1 MALVHKHMD
10 RVSRPL
16 RPEII
21 LKYNNKKIL
30 DKNKNHL
37 EFRALKEF
45 LSVWPYKES
54 DEEKENVQIISEK
67 NFEDLKKRL
76 KDPPF
81 HKDKWKPINI
91 NGERFYQHSYPVLG
105 EYDPIKKEIIM
116 YIKNIEKCIEDGTDV
131 KNSELFNIV
140 FLHEMFHAYF
150 HYVTERGKCSYNY
163 IFEIEE
169 AMTEFCSLVC
179 LNDLNVKDY
188 KGEDV
193 FDYAKKNIEEK
204 QNEVGELAAYGFG
217 AYLFDNLKENERYEL
232 INNYIQKLGYIDED
246 NDTVKEYCQKVRLS
260 KYVPDSDNQ
269 KDCMELLVKILD
281 PNNDVMT
288 PKKHA
293 AKRQPEKKSLPQG
306 TTQIKIFSGLT
317 YDQSRVDALTIDHF
331 EQIIND
337 FLAENADK
345 IVVKDI
351 KYTIQCENPHQEFYV
366 DRKGWA
372 VMVIYE
378 TK

>member
-10 RVSRPL
+10 HPSRSL
-16 RPEII
+16 RPETIPN
-21 LKYNNKKIL
+21 YNNENIL

-37 EFRALKEF
+37 EFRALKKF
-45 LSVWPYKES
+45 LSEWTHEES
-54 DEEKENVQIISEK
+54 NEEKENVQQISEK
-67 NFEDLKKRL
+67 EFEDLKKRL

-91 NGERFYQHSYPVLG
+91 NGEKFYQRSYPVLG
-105 EYDPIKKEIIM
+105 EYDPEKKIIILYMENIKK
-116 YIKNIEKCIEDGTDV
+116 CLRDGTDV
-131 KNSELFNIV
+131 EKSDLFNIIL
-140 FLHEMFHAYF
+140 LHEMFHAYF
-150 HYVTERGKCSYNY
+150 HYVTGKCRHNY
-163 IFEIEE
+163 ISEIEE

-179 LNDLNVKDY
+179 LKDLSDKDY
-188 KGEDV
+188 KWEDV
-193 FDYAKKNIEEK
+193 FKYAKENIEEK

-217 AYLFDNLKENERYEL
+217 AYLFDKLNENKRYEL

-260 KYVPDSDNQ
+260 KYVPNRDNQ
-269 KDCMELLVKILD
+269 KDCMELLIKILD

-293 AKRQPEKKSLPQG
+293 AKQQPEEKSLPPG
-306 TTQIKIFSGLT
+306 TTQIEIFSGLT
-317 YDQSRVDALTIDHF
+317 YANGGPDALTIGKF
-331 EQIIND
+331 EKRIND

-351 KYTIQCENPHQEFYV
+351 KYTIQCENPHQEF
-366 DRKGWA
+366 DTGRKGWA

>member
-10 RVSRPL
+10 HPSRSL
-16 RPEII
+16 RPETIPN
-21 LKYNNKKIL
+21 YNNENIL

-37 EFRALKEF
+37 EFRALKKF
-45 LSVWPYKES
+45 LSEWTHEES
-54 DEEKENVQIISEK
+54 NEEKENVQQISEK
-67 NFEDLKKRL
+67 EFEDLKERL

-91 NGERFYQHSYPVLG
+91 NGEKFYQRSYPVLG
-105 EYDPIKKEIIM
+105 EYDPEKKIIILYMENIKK
-116 YIKNIEKCIEDGTDV
+116 CLRDGTDV
-131 KNSELFNIV
+131 EKSDLFNIIL
-140 FLHEMFHAYF
+140 LHEMFHAYF
-150 HYVTERGKCSYNY
+150 HYVTGKCRHNY
-163 IFEIEE
+163 ISEIED

-179 LNDLNVKDY
+179 LKDLSDKDY
-188 KGEDV
+188 KWEDV
-193 FDYAKKNIEEK
+193 FKYAKENIEEK

-232 INNYIQKLGYIDED
+232 INNYIKKLGNIDE
-246 NDTVKEYCQKVRLS
+246 NDEVVKEYCQNVRLS
-260 KYVPDSDNQ
+260 NYVWDRDNQ
-269 KDCMELLVKILD
+269 KYCMELLKKILD
-281 PNNDVMT
+281 PNNYIVT

-293 AKRQPEKKSLPQG
+293 AKQPEEKSLPQG

-317 YDQSRVDALTIDHF
+317 YDLSRVDALTIDHF

-337 FLAENADK
+337 FLAKNADK

>member
-10 RVSRPL
+10 LVSRPL
-16 RPEII
+16 RII
-21 LKYNNKKIL
+21 LNYNNKKIL
-30 DKNKNHL
+30 DKDNSY
-37 EFRALKEF
+37 LKF
-45 LSVWPYKES
+45 LLLKGFLKKWPYEES
-54 DEEKENVQIISEK
+54 DEEKKNVQRISEK
-67 NFEDLKKRL
+67 EFEDLKKRL
-76 KDPPF
+76 KDPPLYN
-81 HKDKWKPINI
+81 WKPTNI

-116 YIKNIEKCIEDGTDV
+116 YIKNIEKRIEDGTDV
-131 KNSELFNIV
+131 KYSELFNIV
-140 FLHEMFHAYF
+140 LLHEMFHAYF

-169 AMTEFCSLVC
+169 AMAEFCSLVC
-179 LNDLNVKDY
+179 LEDLSFKDY

-193 FDYAKKNIEEK
+193 FDFAKKNIEEK

-217 AYLFDNLKENERYEL
+217 AYLFDKLKLNEKRYEL
-232 INNYIQKLGYIDED
+232 INNYIQKLGNIDED
-246 NDTVKEYCQKVRLS
+246 DEDVKEYCKKVRLS

-269 KDCMELLVKILD
+269 KDCMELLIKILD
-281 PNNDVMT
+281 PNNNVMT
-288 PKKHA
+288 QKKHA

-306 TTQIKIFSGLT
+306 TTQIEIFSGLT
-317 YDQSRVDALTIDHF
+317 YANGGPDALTIGKF
-331 EQIIND
+331 EKRIND

-351 KYTIQCENPHQEFYV
+351 KYTIQCENPHQEF
-366 DRKGWA
+366 DTGRKGWA

>member
-10 RVSRPL
+10 LVSRPL
-16 RPEII
+16 RII
-21 LKYNNKKIL
+21 LNYNNKKIL
-30 DKNKNHL
+30 DKDNSY
-37 EFRALKEF
+37 LKF
-45 LSVWPYKES
+45 LLLKGFLKKWPYEES
-54 DEEKENVQIISEK
+54 DEEKKNVQRISEK
-67 NFEDLKKRL
+67 EFEDLKKRL
-76 KDPPF
+76 KDPPLYN
-81 HKDKWKPINI
+81 WKPTNI

-116 YIKNIEKCIEDGTDV
+116 YIKNIEKRIEDGTDV
-131 KNSELFNIV
+131 KYSELFNIV
-140 FLHEMFHAYF
+140 LLHEMFHAYF

-169 AMTEFCSLVC
+169 AMAEFCSLVC
-179 LNDLNVKDY
+179 LEDLSFKDY

-193 FDYAKKNIEEK
+193 FDFAKKNIEEK

-217 AYLFDNLKENERYEL
+217 AYLFDKLKLNEKRYEL
-232 INNYIQKLGYIDED
+232 INNYIQKLGNIDED
-246 NDTVKEYCQKVRLS
+246 DEDVKEYCKKVRLS

-269 KDCMELLVKILD
+269 KDCMELLIKILD
-281 PNNDVMT
+281 PNNNVMT
-288 PKKHA
+288 QKKHA

-306 TTQIKIFSGLT
+306 KTQIKIFSGLT

>member
-10 RVSRPL
+10 HPSRSL
-16 RPEII
+16 RPETIPN
-21 LKYNNKKIL
+21 YNNENIL

-37 EFRALKEF
+37 EFRALKKF
-45 LSVWPYKES
+45 LSEWTHEES
-54 DEEKENVQIISEK
+54 NEEEKNVQQISEK
-67 NFEDLKKRL
+67 EFEDLKKRL

-91 NGERFYQHSYPVLG
+91 NGEKFYQRSYPVLG
-105 EYDPIKKEIIM
+105 EYDPEKKIIILYMENIKK
-116 YIKNIEKCIEDGTDV
+116 CLRDGTDV
-131 KNSELFNIV
+131 EKSDLFNIIL
-140 FLHEMFHAYF
+140 LHEMFHAYF
-150 HYVTERGKCSYNY
+150 HYVTGKCRHNY
-163 IFEIEE
+163 ISEIEE

-179 LNDLNVKDY
+179 LKDLSDKDY
-188 KGEDV
+188 KWEDV
-193 FDYAKKNIEEK
+193 FKYAKENIEEK

-217 AYLFDNLKENERYEL
+217 AYLFDKLNENKRYEL

-260 KYVPDSDNQ
+260 KYVPNRDNQ
-269 KDCMELLVKILD
+269 KDCMELLIKILD

-293 AKRQPEKKSLPQG
+293 AKQQPEEKSLPPG
-306 TTQIKIFSGLT
+306 TTQIEIFSGLT
-317 YDQSRVDALTIDHF
+317 YANGGPDALTIGKF
-331 EQIIND
+331 EKRIND

-351 KYTIQCENPHQEFYV
+351 KYTIQCENPHQEF
-366 DRKGWA
+366 DTGRKGWA

>member
-1 MALVHKHMD
+1 MD
-10 RVSRPL
+10 HPSRSL
-16 RPEII
+16 RPETIPN
-21 LKYNNKKIL
+21 YNNENIL

-37 EFRALKEF
+37 EFRALKKF
-45 LSVWPYKES
+45 LSEWTHEES
-54 DEEKENVQIISEK
+54 NEKKKNVQQISEK
-67 NFEDLKKRL
+67 EFEDLKKRL

-81 HKDKWKPINI
+81 HKDKWEPINI
-91 NGERFYQHSYPVLG
+91 NGEKFYQRSYPVLG

-116 YIKNIEKCIEDGTDV
+116 YIKNIEKRIEDGTDV
-131 KNSELFNIV
+131 KYSELFDIV
-140 FLHEMFHAYF
+140 LLHEMFHAYF

-169 AMTEFCSLVC
+169 AMAEFCSLVC
-179 LNDLNVKDY
+179 LEDLSFKDY

-193 FDYAKKNIEEK
+193 FKYAKENIEEK

-232 INNYIQKLGYIDED
+232 INNYIKKLGNIDE
-246 NDTVKEYCQKVRLS
+246 NDEVVKEYCQNVRLS
-260 KYVPDSDNQ
+260 NYVWDRDNQ
-269 KDCMELLVKILD
+269 KYCMELLKKILD
-281 PNNDVMT
+281 PNNYIVT

-293 AKRQPEKKSLPQG
+293 AKQPEEKSLPQG

-317 YDQSRVDALTIDHF
+317 YANGGPDALTIGKF
-331 EQIIND
+331 EKRIND